1 MKEKYGNPEMRITE
15 NGMGVQDEYR
25 FRNHA
30 GQIQD
35 DYRIDYVKKHLIWA
49 YQAIQ
54 DGANL
59 KGYNMWSFIDLWSP
73 SNQFKN
79 CYGFYEYDLETGETK
94 KKKSADWFKQV
105 TLNNGFESE

>member
-1 MKEKYGNPEMRITE
+1 MRITE

-59 KGYNMWSFIDLWSP
+59 KGCLLYTSKSIKIMICFSTNI
-73 SNQFKN
+73 KN
-79 CYGFYEYDLETGETK
+79 Y
-94 KKKSADWFKQV
+94 
-105 TLNNGFESE
+105 